1 MSTKHASISLND
13 LLKEYLGVEHTVK
26 GEMHTMMNNDPYF
39 WKKVKLLKNQFV
51 FIILIIRDLLVIKC
65 LNIPHW
71 MFYFYLKFMNL

>member
-65 LNIPHW
+65 LNIQHW
-71 MFYFYLKFMNL
+71 MFYFYLKFMIL

>member
-51 FIILIIRDLLVIKC
+51 FIIL
-65 LNIPHW
+65 
-71 MFYFYLKFMNL
+71 